1 VAILKGAVMLVRR
14 MMQRVAPAV
23 VTLMFALSAQDTK
36 PTCNRCSATYIG
48 TDETQAYVKRAIA
61 NGLVDQQVRSVD
73 IGKSQI
79 GIGMVHR
86 GKLDAPARDS
96 VAEHDLISEV
106 YHIIDGSAT
115 LVTGPDIV
123 GEKRRPSTLQTV
135 REYNGPGNNGSSITN
150 GVTYQ
155 LKPGDVIVIPAGV
168 GHWFTKIDDH
178 ITYLM
183 VRIDPDKAVPL
194 KDEAA
199 SKAYLRSDPK
209 ASAREK

>member
-1 VAILKGAVMLVRR
+1 MPVKETI
-14 MMQRVAPAV
+14 QRVAPVV
-23 VTLMFALSAQDTK
+23 VTLMFALSAQDVK
-36 PTCNRCSATYIG
+36 PTCNHCSATYIP
-48 TDETQAYVKRAIA
+48 TDELQAYVQRAIA

-73 IGKSQI
+73 IGRSQI
-79 GIGMVHR
+79 GIGVVHR
-86 GKLDAPARDS
+86 GKLDAPAPNS

-106 YHIIDGSAT
+106 YHVIDGSAT
-115 LVTGPDIV
+115 LETGPDIV
-123 GEKRRPSTLQTV
+123 GMKRRPSTLQTV
-135 REYNGPGNNGSSITN
+135 REYNGPGNNGSSITK
-150 GVTYQ
+150 GVTYH
-155 LKPGDVIVIPAGV
+155 LKPGDVIVVPAGV
-168 GHWFTKIDDH
+168 GHLFTKIDDH